1 MVYFWSTKTH
11 VEGTP
16 LGFGTSASAGFYA
29 HDKLIDIIPIKS
41 SKYVNH
47 FFGND
52 EALSK
57 SGCSKS
63 YSINHFLVLNRFNL
77 D

>member
-11 VEGTP
+11 VDGTP

-47 FFGND
+47 F
-52 EALSK
+52 
-57 SGCSKS
+57 
-63 YSINHFLVLNRFNL
+63 LVMMKLEVKTDAKKVIQSTIF
-77 D
+77 